1 MIEIK
6 DVKDYNE
13 ASKIIRNDEKDV
25 DKKDVTDE
33 YLNDLI
39 DELLENKKP
48 TKYTFKN
55 FLEDTCYIWSII
67 GLITACIN
75 IYHCIKWLKESF
87 EEY

>member
-6 DVKDYNE
+6 DIKDKDSTDVKIDNYKKKLKKE
-13 ASKIIRNDEKDV
+13 LTD
-25 DKKDVTDE
+25 DK
-33 YLNDLI
+33 YLNDII
-39 DELLENKKP
+39 DELVKDKSK
-48 TKYTFKN
+48 TKYTLKN

-75 IYHCIKWLKESF
+75 IYHCIKWLKENF